1 MKIIPRKGVD
11 ELLFGMTQKD
21 VEAIYGPADRVYE
34 DEDDN
39 IVALYYDKKLR
50 LTFYEDE
57 NFKLGYII
65 TANPKSSLFDSNV
78 IGKQPD
84 EVKRKLEP
92 HNIKSWQQEEFDISV
107 SHYNEQNWLTLESE
121 FGEVVKVELGAMIN
135 DKDEFEWAFKA
146 KK

>member
-84 EVKRKLEP
+84 EVKRKLEA